1 MGRFSS
7 LIVPLNLVRWNFNEN
22 FSEYIIFWEIKLQD
36 QDLNEYQSAQSLR
49 LYLAKIDP
57 LVLRKKIARYEKLS
71 RSIRTRQQIDEDI
84 YEVLLARESNGAG
97 SASFPASPR
106 YVPGGTKLYR
116 ARIIDH
122 ADEVD
127 DVSHVWQAP
136 PVYVSAGR
144 LNVPREP
151 LIYTSVNSPSTAAFE
166 VRMQPGKIFAMITY
180 VTKLNVSFAPIG
192 EIPSNKYLTMAETR
206 KLEILYRFMEDI
218 FTQRTGPNE
227 EHIYIAP
234 ELLVKNFFDWPVEFS
249 QAWGYRSIADPNGNG
264 FNLCFR
270 PEIAKAYLKIE
281 NVLIGKCNE
290 INDKKVTFDTLKVM
304 KCVPG
309 ATKLRVIQ

>member
-1 MGRFSS
+1 MQ
-7 LIVPLNLVRWNFNEN
+7 E
-22 FSEYIIFWEIKLQD
+22 
-36 QDLNEYQSAQSLR
+36 QDLNEYQSAQSLKPF
-49 LYLAKIDP
+49 LAKLDP

-71 RSIRTRQQIDEDI
+71 RSIRTRAQINEDI
-84 YEVLLARESNGAG
+84 YDVLLAKESNGAG
-97 SASFPASPR
+97 SATFPANPR

-116 ARIIDH
+116 ARIINH

-127 DVSHVWQAP
+127 DTSHLWQAP

-144 LNVPREP
+144 LNIPREP
-151 LIYTSVNSPSTAAFE
+151 LIYTSVNNPSTAAFE
-166 VRMQPGKIFAMITY
+166 VRMKPGNTFAMITY

-206 KLEILYRFMEDI
+206 KLEVLYRFMEDI

-234 ELLVKNFFDWPVEFS
+234 ELLVKNFFDWPLEFS
-249 QAWGYRSIADPNGNG
+249 QAWGYRSIAEPGGDG

-270 PEIAKAYLKIE
+270 PEIAKSYLRIE

-290 INDKKVTFDTLKVM
+290 INSQGVGFDSLKVM
-304 KCVPG
+304 ACVPG
-309 ATKLRVIQ
+309 TTELKVVQPAYSA